1 MKNKKILNADGL
13 IRNYNWCKS
22 KCAKIMVMAKADAY
36 GHGYK
41 AIVNA
46 LKNACKYFGVA
57 NEIEALKLKRIL
69 TPNHIVLIVGKS
81 NNYEK
86 LIKKGIH
93 ITVDNLLEI
102 KRIDAVCKKIN
113 TCANIHVAINTG
125 MNRIGVKTLGNFK
138 QILSYLYESRYINI
152 KGIFTHLYN
161 ADCKQNDVKIQLDKF
176 SEFIKLVNRKKILIH
191 VGGSYALLHKLP
203 CYVNMVR
210 CGLFVY
216 GYGHKCLKPVMS
228 IESKIIKVTNCKKMD
243 KVGYGNFIL
252 NNDTKVAL
260 VPMGY
265 ADGVPRC
272 VSKNGYV
279 IVNGKKC
286 KILGNICMDM
296 FMIDVTNVDASVGN
310 KVVVLN
316 NAIAFGKY
324 AKMSPYEV
332 LTNFSKARAKCLI
345 NAKQKMKSIN

>member
-1 MKNKKILNADGL
+1 MENIKIINANNLVD
-13 IRNYNWCKS
+13 NFNWCTGKG
-22 KCAKIMVMAKADAY
+22 KNIMAMVKADAY

-86 LIKKGIH
+86 LIKNGIH

-125 MNRIGVKTLGNFK
+125 MNRIGVKTIGDFK
-138 QILSYLYESRYINI
+138 QILSYIYESRYINI

-272 VSKNGYV
+272 ISKNGYV

-296 FMIDVTNVDASVGN
+296 FMIDVTKADASVGN

-316 NAIAFGKY
+316 NAITFGKY

-332 LTNFSKARAKCLI
+332 LTNFSKARAKRLI
-345 NAKQKMKSIN
+345 TAKQKMKSIN